1 MGFCP
6 IKNVQRCY
14 SIIMSLISN
23 FTFNKLDRIGADTT
37 DNTQRNLQNSKFA
50 NYSLASY
57 FSETI
62 TDDNIKFMTQQPS
75 MILNG
80 HVYGSGINGHLIDN
94 DSFLLIKNN
103 QERPLDKLNLN
114 QRIFSTVPFLGRGSC
129 DPEVESK
136 LQQGENITEKK
147 SVSTIMDKSFMS
159 YSMYPTDAK
168 MIEKVNDTKFTVEES
183 ALDGWVRG
191 GSTTR
196 NLSDEPDSKQN
207 YRSNSNSNW

>member
-1 MGFCP
+1 
-6 IKNVQRCY
+6 
-14 SIIMSLISN
+14 MSLFSN

-62 TDDNIKFMTQQPS
+62 TDDNIKFATQQPT

-80 HVYGSGINGHLIDN
+80 HVYGTGINGHLIDN
-94 DSFLLIKNN
+94 DSLLLIQND

-114 QRIFSTVPFLGRGSC
+114 QRTFLTIPFLGRGSC

-136 LQQGENITEKK
+136 LQQGENIFEKK

-159 YSMYPTDAK
+159 YSMYPTDEN
-168 MIEKVNDTKFTVEES
+168 MIQKVKDTKFTVEES

-191 GSTTR
+191 GTTTR
-196 NLSDEPDSKQN
+196 NLSDETSYNKN
-207 YRSNSNSNW
+207 KKSNSGW